1 MKSFGMA
8 CAHCALAVMC
18 ACTGLAWAQQPAADA
33 DANAPTE
40 RAKRQADNPYK
51 WIMIMDDKPR
61 PKKDEPKEK
70 RAPAREAAPVAAPA
84 AAPAPAPRSFEPR
97 TPAVAAPAPAPI
109 PSAALVE
116 NPPVPAAPAVAA
128 AAPAKLEPEPE
139 PEEPLRALAQA
150 QPELTRQIINA
161 NIEKGRV
168 KVKYKVNPDGSVSD
182 AEIVNTTNRALN
194 SSVLAALK
202 QWKYAPIKQARE
214 TQVEFAFDF
223 SR

>member
-1 MKSFGMA
+1 MISGLTKTNAALLALLSFTT
-8 CAHCALAVMC
+8 CALA
-18 ACTGLAWAQQPAADA
+18 QQAPANADQ
-33 DANAPTE
+33 DANAPSE

-84 AAPAPAPRSFEPR
+84 AAPAARSFEPR
-97 TPAVAAPAPAPI
+97 TPAAAVTAPPAAPIENLPAAAPAI
-109 PSAALVE
+109 
-116 NPPVPAAPAVAA
+116 AA

-139 PEEPLRALAQA
+139 PEEPLRVLSQV

-161 NIEKGRV
+161 NLDKGRV

-182 AEIVNTTNRALN
+182 AEIVTSSNRVLN
-194 SSVLAALK
+194 NSVLAALK
-202 QWKYAPIKQARE
+202 QWKYAPIKEGRE
-214 TQVEFAFDF
+214 TQAEFAFDF